1 MAEKTAFTAFSVAL
15 TVSPVS
21 KATAFTSSDV
31 FITIPLVDN
40 AQRFLG
46 SRGTAGKRAHGA
58 PPFNLPF
65 LPLGCLAAGTLHFD
79 EDSPAIEAT
88 VYVQLHHPE
97 RRAVEFLDPAPRHGI
112 QLLDDGRNDA

>member
-1 MAEKTAFTAFSVAL
+1 MAEKTAFTAVSVAL

-21 KATAFTSSDV
+21 KA
-31 FITIPLVDN
+31 IPLVDN
-40 AQRFLG
+40 AQRYLG